1 MLGHRCPLNAYLVS
15 HLVSGRDL
23 HLGRSID
30 LGFGSVLVI
39 ILSKLTW
46 LVLSTVVEIILESYY
61 GEIWNF

>member
-1 MLGHRCPLNAYLVS
+1 MLGHRCPLNASLVS
-15 HLVSGRDL
+15 RLVSSRDL